1 MAERAR
7 QVMALLL
14 TLLLCGCAAP
24 GTAETTSG
32 RSMEASSAAAS
43 AEKSVSVP
51 EQASESTSQ
60 AAAGEEFSAED
71 AFDSSAPAEAS
82 MSSSA
87 VAQEETQP
95 RAVLVFGSDFQSE
108 EGWPDP
114 ADTVNGLLDAVYADG
129 WEPDN
134 YIFCGDYSNEPGH
147 YNYDIDP
154 GPGVQ
159 KLRELVKAHDETV
172 SQENLIFVQGNHDAM
187 TDALSAPGLHEF
199 PDYLVYVLNAQSEFP
214 WKQGKE
220 GLNKT
225 VRRGAKRLDQCLSEL
240 AERGEQRPIFLAA
253 HVPLHF
259 SGRTSPL
266 HTTGDNLYARK
277 LFRVIDRWAPKLNLV
292 YLYGHNHSKG
302 WDSYLGGSCV
312 FRAPGDTLLVPV
324 EEGGSVTSSY
334 EEETLQFTYLNAGF
348 LGYFSGGGGESSLT
362 CTVCEIW
369 EDHLSFTRYDE
380 EGVHRLSAAGTANP
394 WADDRELIPEA
405 CYGTELASPQ
415 RVNLH
420 E

>member
-1 MAERAR
+1 MVERAR
-7 QVMALLL
+7 QAMALLL

-24 GTAETTSG
+24 GTAETPSA
-32 RSMEASSAAAS
+32 RSAEASATAS
-43 AEKSVSVP
+43 ADASAFAP
-51 EQASESTSQ
+51 EQASASTSEN
-60 AAAGEEFSAED
+60 ADEEVSYADD
-71 AFDSSAPAEAS
+71 AFNASASAEAS
-82 MSSSA
+82 MSGSVSG
-87 VAQEETQP
+87 QEETEP

-108 EGWPDP
+108 EGWPNP
-114 ADTVNGLLDAVYADG
+114 ADTVNGLLNAVYADG

-154 GPGVQ
+154 GPGIQ
-159 KLRELVKAHDETV
+159 TLRELVKAHDETV

-187 TDALSAPGLHEF
+187 TDALSAQGLHEF
-199 PDYLVYVLNAQSEFP
+199 SDYLVYVLNAQSEFP

-220 GLNKT
+220 GQNKT

-277 LFRVIDRWAPKLNLV
+277 LFRVIDRWAPKLNLI

-312 FRAPGDTLLVPV
+312 FRAPGDTILIPV

-334 EEETLQFTYLNAGF
+334 EEETLSFTYLNAGF
-348 LGYFSGGGGESSLT
+348 LGYFSYGGGESSLT
-362 CTVCEIW
+362 CTVCEVW
-369 EDHLSFTRYDE
+369 GDHLSFTRYDE

-394 WADDRELIPEA
+394 WADDRDLIPEA
-405 CYGTELASPQ
+405 CYGMELESPQ
-415 RVNLH
+415 RVDLH